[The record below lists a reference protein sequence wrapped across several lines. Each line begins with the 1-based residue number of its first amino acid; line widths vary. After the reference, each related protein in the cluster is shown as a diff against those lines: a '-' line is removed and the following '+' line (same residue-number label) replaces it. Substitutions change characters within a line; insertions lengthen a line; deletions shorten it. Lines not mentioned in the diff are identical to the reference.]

1 MNGVSFNIE
10 KGLHYAIVGKNGS
23 GKSTLTKL
31 MLGLY
36 DIDDGEILING
47 KNIKLY
53 SKEQLYSFFSIVYQ
67 DFARYSIS
75 IKDNIGLGDKENA
88 DNMEKIESVAEY
100 AGIKEII
107 DDLEEGYETPLGKVL
122 EGGIDFSGGQWQR
135 IALAR
140 SLMKEQA
147 VRILDEP
154 TSALDPLEESRFI
167 KNTLKYQRT
176 ALHYLSRTDWDQPN
190 YQTKYWYWTA
200 EKLSDLENTTN

>member
-1 MNGVSFNIE
+1 MRTYAVFVRREGVAYIQAENEDIQTIEFRNVYFKYPGTDNMILNGVSFNIE

-36 DIDDGEILING
+36 DIDDCEILING

-88 DNMEKIESVAEY
+88 DNMEKIESAAEY
-100 AGIKEII
+100 SGIKEII
-107 DDLEEGYETPLGKVL
+107 DDLE
-122 EGGIDFSGGQWQR
+122 
-135 IALAR
+135 
-140 SLMKEQA
+140 
-147 VRILDEP
+147 
-154 TSALDPLEESRFI
+154 
-167 KNTLKYQRT
+167 
-176 ALHYLSRTDWDQPN
+176 
-190 YQTKYWYWTA
+190 
-200 EKLSDLENTTN
+200 

>member
-1 MNGVSFNIE
+1 MTSFMELDEDSETNGGIQAENEDIQTIEFRNVYFKYPGTDNMILNGVSFNIE

-88 DNMEKIESVAEY
+88 DNMEK
-100 AGIKEII
+100 
-107 DDLEEGYETPLGKVL
+107 
-122 EGGIDFSGGQWQR
+122 
-135 IALAR
+135 
-140 SLMKEQA
+140 
-147 VRILDEP
+147 
-154 TSALDPLEESRFI
+154 
-167 KNTLKYQRT
+167 N
-176 ALHYLSRTDWDQPN
+176 
-190 YQTKYWYWTA
+190 
-200 EKLSDLENTTN
+200 